1 MPRPSAPLSEDRP
14 SVRLGDR
21 LDRISGDFRTTGRLT
36 ANLRQGEG
44 RDVPTDRST
53 TRQRQE
59 ALDGFKAAFL
69 QDVGESWSEF
79 VAAFAD
85 RPDPD
90 RPTQTLQQA
99 LADYTR
105 APGQFLRGES
115 GFLSALTLGLRQG
128 GADALLRDL
137 ADALARIPGQ
147 GAGGQD
153 YDTARISGDAALHVA
168 ALTDVMVATVLGGV
182 DRLPQEFLTAL
193 RDAGAE
199 ILRSDLSPSEKTD
212 ALGQLCKGA
221 ICQHGLGP
229 SLMLRGETQAEIAAA
244 KSFVILLSTGDTRN
258 LSPDLAKALG
268 PLVQSLPSRLQ
279 DFVRALGMPSVDG

>member
-1 MPRPSAPLSEDRP
+1 MPRPSAPLSEDRAP
-14 SVRLGDR
+14 ISLGDR
-21 LDRISGDFRTTGRLT
+21 LDRLQAGFRDTGRLT

-44 RDVPTDRST
+44 RDVPLDRST
-53 TRQRQE
+53 NRQRQE
-59 ALDGFKAAFL
+59 AVDSYKATFL
-69 QDVGESWSEF
+69 REVGESWSDF

-85 RPDPD
+85 RPDTD

-99 LADYTR
+99 LTEYAR

-115 GFLSALTLGLRQG
+115 EFLSALTLGLRQG
-128 GADALLRDL
+128 GADAVLRDL
-137 ADALARIPGQ
+137 ADALARVPGQ
-147 GAGGQD
+147 GTAGQD
-153 YDTARISGDAALHVA
+153 YDTSRISGDKAVHVA

-199 ILRSDLSPSEKTD
+199 ILRSDLSPSEKTG

-221 ICQHGLGP
+221 VCQHGVGP
-229 SLMLRGETQAEIAAA
+229 DLMLRGKTEAETAAA
-244 KSFVILLSTGDTRN
+244 KCFVILLSTGETRN
-258 LSPDLAKALG
+258 LSPDLAKALE

-279 DFVRALGMPSVDG
+279 DFVRALGMPTVDG